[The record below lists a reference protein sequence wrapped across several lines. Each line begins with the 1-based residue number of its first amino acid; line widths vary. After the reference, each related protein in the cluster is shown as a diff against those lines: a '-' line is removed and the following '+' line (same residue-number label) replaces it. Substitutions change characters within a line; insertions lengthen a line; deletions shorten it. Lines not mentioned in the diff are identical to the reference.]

1 MTICLVE
8 LIFFY
13 ESCGGTSDVFFFLRN
28 FERLG
33 MDYLKKVKPMLSDL
47 STYLAKVR
55 MTSPLITKKV
65 RRLRTVAHI
74 TSLV

>member
-1 MTICLVE
+1 MKVVE
-8 LIFFY
+8 EYL
-13 ESCGGTSDVFFFLRN
+13 GDNFFFLRN

-55 MTSPLITKKV
+55 MESPLITKLV
-65 RRLRTVAHI
+65 RRLTNVAHM

>member
-1 MTICLVE
+1 
-8 LIFFY
+8 
-13 ESCGGTSDVFFFLRN
+13 
-28 FERLG
+28 

-55 MTSPLITKKV
+55 MESPLITKKV
-65 RRLRTVAHI
+65 RRLRNVAHM

>member
-1 MTICLVE
+1 MKVVE
-8 LIFFY
+8 EYL
-13 ESCGGTSDVFFFLRN
+13 GDTFFFLRN

-55 MTSPLITKKV
+55 MESPLITKQV
-65 RRLRTVAHI
+65 
-74 TSLV
+74 